1 MIITNTIDKMK
12 EDVKKII
19 STREL
24 KILEL
29 VAKGYTSEKIGEKLA
44 IAKTTVQTHRRNM
57 LRKTGINNTQELV
70 GWGYKNQLLR

>member
-1 MIITNTIDKMK
+1 MK
-12 EDVKKII
+12 EKEKKIL

-29 VAKGYTSEKIGEKLA
+29 VAKGFTSEKIGEILT

-70 GWGYKNQLLR
+70 GWGYRNQLLK